1 MAKQGKCTNFGNCG
15 TADTLKVVT
24 RQDSEEFV
32 CPECGRRLTATGGAT
47 GDSAGTRR
55 AVLFGGAGVVAFLG
69 IGYCSTRFFHHASGR
84 GGLLGGSAPIL
95 SFSGSNTIG
104 EKLGPALAKAFFESK
119 GYSNVA
125 IGDTHD
131 DETDVSGTKD
141 GKTETIHFSA
151 HGSGDAFKDLAKGS
165 ADIGMASRGIKAD
178 EVQSLGSLGDMHSPS
193 CEHVI
198 GLDGIAVIVN
208 SANPL
213 TQLGLS
219 QVADLFSGRISDW
232 AGVGGQPGPVKL
244 YARKPPSGTLDFFK
258 DAVLG
263 GKDVDASAK
272 SIEDSTELSN
282 AVAADPQGVG
292 FIGMPYVLNNRALAI
307 SADAKGGLRFVLPN
321 LLTVKTEIYPISRR
335 LFLYTPAHPA
345 KPLVDEFIRFATG
358 AAGQAIV
365 ADSKFVRFDVEASTG
380 SADAV
385 AAASNAPTEYRRLT
399 ANADLLQILYFNTG
413 SPTPQPLAVAIM
425 DSLPD
430 RLDSLKL
437 KPEQIMLFGF
447 TDDVG
452 NAASNVS
459 LSWQRASSIAGALD
473 VRGIKVGKVQG
484 FGGTNFLRP
493 NDSDSGRQQNR
504 RVEIWAAKR

>member
-1 MAKQGKCTNFGNCG
+1 MAKQGQCTNFGNCG
-15 TADTLKVVT
+15 TADTRKAVT
-24 RQDSEEFV
+24 RLDSEEFV
-32 CPECGRRLTATGGAT
+32 CPECGRRLTAMGGSSS
-47 GDSAGTRR
+47 GAGTRR
-55 AVLFGGAGVVAFLG
+55 AVLLGGGALVVLLG
-69 IGYCSTRFFHHASGR
+69 AGYCSNKVLRRATGTK
-84 GGLLGGSAPIL
+84 GLLGGSAPIL
-95 SFSGSNTIG
+95 SLSGSNTIG
-104 EKLGPALAKAFFESK
+104 EKLGPALAKAFLESK
-119 GYSNVA
+119 GYSEVG
-125 IGDTHD
+125 IGETHD
-131 DETDVSGTKD
+131 DETDVTGTKD
-141 GKTETIHFSA
+141 GRTDSIHFSA
-151 HGSGDAFKDLAKGS
+151 HGSGDAFKDLAKAS
-165 ADIGMASRGIKAD
+165 VDIGMASRGIKPD
-178 EVQSLGSLGDMHSPS
+178 EVRSLSSLGDMRSPA

-198 GLDGIAVIVN
+198 GLDGISVIVN

-219 QVADLFSGRISDW
+219 QVADLFSGRIPDW
-232 AGVGGQPGPVKL
+232 AGVGGQAGPVKL

-263 GKDVDASAK
+263 GKDVDTSAK
-272 SIEDSTELSN
+272 LIEDSTELSN
-282 AVAADPQGVG
+282 AVAADPQGIG

-307 SADAKGGLRFVLPN
+307 SADARAGLRFVVPN

-345 KPLVDEFIRFATG
+345 KPLADEFVRFATG
-358 AAGQAIV
+358 TAGQAIV
-365 ADSKFVRFDVEASTG
+365 ADSKFVRFDVEAPTG
-380 SADAV
+380 TAGALTASA
-385 AAASNAPTEYRRLT
+385 NAPSEYRTLT

-413 SPTPQPLAVAIM
+413 SPAPQPLAVAIM

-430 RLDSLKL
+430 RLGSLKL
-437 KPEQIMLFGF
+437 EPEQIMLFGF

-493 NDSDSGRQQNR
+493 NDSDAGRQQNR
-504 RVEIWAAKR
+504 RVEIWAARR